1 VVTEDRVVASIAA
14 YGPQASAGLA
24 RATEEVARW
33 VATQAEL
40 AELGRERT
48 RTMEAELR
56 ALRAQISPH
65 FIYNSLAAIAS
76 FVRTDPE
83 RARELLLEFADFTRY
98 ALRRGGAFTTLAEE
112 LRNVERY
119 LTLEQARY
127 GDRMRISLMVAP
139 EVLPVTVPY
148 LAIQPIVE
156 NAVRHGIAG
165 KEGGGQVSIVATDR
179 GSEAEIAIEDDG
191 TGAEPEVIRR
201 ALDGLADSDSVGL
214 GNVDAR
220 LRQVYG
226 DDFGLVVETAPGAGT
241 RVTFRV
247 PKYAPGVHA

>member
-1 VVTEDRVVASIAA
+1 MMDDPRAD
-14 YGPQASAGLA
+14 GQAGDSRAGLC
-24 RATEEVARW
+24 
-33 VATQAEL
+33 
-40 AELGRERT
+40 
-48 RTMEAELR
+48 
-56 ALRAQISPH
+56 
-65 FIYNSLAAIAS
+65 AACAH
-76 FVRTDPE
+76 VR
-83 RARELLLEFADFTRY
+83 
-98 ALRRGGAFTTLAEE
+98 
-112 LRNVERY
+112 
-119 LTLEQARY
+119 
-127 GDRMRISLMVAP
+127 
-139 EVLPVTVPY
+139 
-148 LAIQPIVE
+148 
-156 NAVRHGIAG
+156 
-165 KEGGGQVSIVATDR
+165 IVATDR